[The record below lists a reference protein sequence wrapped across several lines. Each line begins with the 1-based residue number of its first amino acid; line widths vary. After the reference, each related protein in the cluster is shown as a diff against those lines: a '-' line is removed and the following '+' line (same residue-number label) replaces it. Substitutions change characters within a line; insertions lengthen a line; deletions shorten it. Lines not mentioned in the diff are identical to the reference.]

1 MDKLYENA
9 RKELKEIEEHGI
21 STNNISSARML
32 TSIMKNILKI
42 QKMEDEQMY
51 DRYDAKRGEQN
62 ERYGTYDSRYGRPM
76 NSRGSGRYGHRDYDR
91 LYDKVYRVEDG
102 IDNYLY
108 GKDRYYDGDHSG
120 SMTEGLEKTMYAIC
134 TLVETIM
141 DNAETPEE
149 KEIIRKHAK
158 KIAEIQ

>member
-9 RKELKEIEEHGI
+9 KKELHKIEENGI
-21 STNNISSARML
+21 STNNIGSAEML
-32 TSIMKNILKI
+32 TCIMKNLLKI
-42 QKMEDEQMY
+42 EKMEDEQMY
-51 DRYDAKRGEQN
+51 DRYEARRGG
-62 ERYGTYDSRYGRPM
+62 RYESYDNRYGRM
-76 NSRGSGRYGHRDYDR
+76 NDMGRGSGRYGHRDYDR
-91 LYDKVYRVEDG
+91 IYDKVYRVEDG

-120 SMTEGLEKTMYAIC
+120 SMTEGLEKTMYAVC
-134 TLVETIM
+134 TLVETLM

-158 KIAEIQ
+158 KIAEI